1 MRKLILLLLFPAI
14 SVAQDFNSALNMHN
28 TIRGY
33 YNLEP
38 LVLNDTLTNIAY
50 ERAKVTADINKV
62 VFTND
67 KLGESVF
74 YTDYITISR
83 DYFLEA
89 TISWIL
95 EQEDQTTFKQL
106 LCEECESVGFGVAL
120 SDDKIWVI
128 AKYDKL
134 YKK

>member
-14 SVAQDFNSALNMHN
+14 SIAQDFNSALNMHN

-33 YNLEP
+33 YNLKP
-38 LVLNDTLTNIAY
+38 LVLNDTLSYIAY
-50 ERAKVTADINKV
+50 ERAKITADINKV

-67 KLGESVF
+67 ELGESVF

-95 EQEDQTTFKQL
+95 EQSNKTTLKQL
-106 LCEECESVGFGVAL
+106 LCKECESVGFGVAV
-120 SDDKIWVI
+120 SDDKVWVI

>member
-14 SVAQDFNSALNMHN
+14 SIAQDFNSALNMHN

-33 YNLEP
+33 YNLKP

-50 ERAKVTADINKV
+50 KRAKVTADINKV

>member
-62 VFTND
+62 MFTND

-95 EQEDQTTFKQL
+95 EQENKTTFKQL

>member
-74 YTDYITISR
+74 YTDYITVSR

-95 EQEDQTTFKQL
+95 EQQDQTTLKQL
-106 LCEECESVGFGVAL
+106 LCIECKSVGFGVAL
-120 SDDKIWVI
+120 SDDKVWVV

>member
-74 YTDYITISR
+74 YTDYITVSR

-95 EQEDQTTFKQL
+95 EQQDQTTLKQL
-106 LCEECESVGFGVAL
+106 LCIECKSVGFGVAL
-120 SDDKIWVI
+120 SDNKVWVV

>member
-14 SVAQDFNSALNMHN
+14 SIAQDFNSALNMHN

-33 YNLEP
+33 YNLKP
-38 LVLNDTLTNIAY
+38 LVLNDTLNYIAY
-50 ERAKVTADINKV
+50 ERAKITADMNKV

-67 KLGESVF
+67 ELGESVF

-95 EQEDQTTFKQL
+95 EQQDQTTLKQL
-106 LCEECESVGFGVAL
+106 LCEDCKSVGFGVAV
-120 SDDKIWVI
+120 SDDKVWVI

>member
-1 MRKLILLLLFPAI
+1 MRKLILLLLFPVI
-14 SVAQDFNSALNMHN
+14 SIAQDFNSALNMHN

-33 YNLEP
+33 YNLKP
-38 LVLNDTLTNIAY
+38 LVLNDTLSYIAY
-50 ERAKVTADINKV
+50 ERAKITADINKV

-67 KLGESVF
+67 ELGESVF

-95 EQEDQTTFKQL
+95 EQQDQTTLKQL
-106 LCEECESVGFGVAL
+106 LCEQCESVGFGVAV
-120 SDDKIWVI
+120 SDDKVWVI

>member
-1 MRKLILLLLFPAI
+1 
-14 SVAQDFNSALNMHN
+14 
-28 TIRGY
+28 
-33 YNLEP
+33 
-38 LVLNDTLTNIAY
+38 
-50 ERAKVTADINKV
+50 
-62 VFTND
+62 
-67 KLGESVF
+67 VF

-95 EQEDQTTFKQL
+95 EQENKTTFKQL

>member
-1 MRKLILLLLFPAI
+1 MKKLILLLLFPAI
-14 SVAQDFNSALNMHN
+14 SIAQDLNTALNMHN

-33 YNLEP
+33 YNLKP
-38 LVLNDTLTNIAY
+38 LVLNDTLSNIAS
-50 ERAKVTADINKV
+50 ERAKVTADLDKI

-67 KLGESVF
+67 DLGESVF

-95 EQEDQTTFKQL
+95 EQPDQTTLKQI
-106 LCEECESVGFGVAL
+106 LCKQCSSVGFGVEL
-120 SDDKIWVI
+120 SDDKVWVV
-128 AKYDKL
+128 AKYDKI

>member
-74 YTDYITISR
+74 YTDYITVSR

-95 EQEDQTTFKQL
+95 EQQDQTTLKQL
-106 LCEECESVGFGVAL
+106 LCMECKSVGFGVAL
-120 SDDKIWVI
+120 SDDKVWVV

>member
-50 ERAKVTADINKV
+50 ERAKVSADINKV

-95 EQEDQTTFKQL
+95 EQEDQTTLKQL

>member
-1 MRKLILLLLFPAI
+1 MKKIILLIIVPLV
-14 SVAQDFNSALNMHN
+14 SYSQDLNSALNMHN
-28 TIRGY
+28 TFRGY
-33 YNLEP
+33 YNLKP
-38 LVLNDTLTNIAY
+38 LVLSDTLSSIAN
-50 ERAKVTADINKV
+50 ERAKITADLNKI

-67 KLGESVF
+67 DLGESVF

-95 EQEDQTTFKQL
+95 EQPEQTTLKQI
-106 LCEECESVGFGVAL
+106 LCKQCSSVGFGVAL
-120 SDDKIWVI
+120 SDDKVWVV
-128 AKYDKL
+128 AKYDKI

>member
-95 EQEDQTTFKQL
+95 EQQDQTTLKQL
-106 LCEECESVGFGVAL
+106 LCVECKSVGFGVAL

>member
-95 EQEDQTTFKQL
+95 EQEDQTTLKQL

-120 SDDKIWVI
+120 SDDKVWVI

>member
-95 EQEDQTTFKQL
+95 EQEDQTTLKQL

>member
-1 MRKLILLLLFPAI
+1 MKKLILLLLFPAI
-14 SVAQDFNSALNMHN
+14 SIAQDLNTALNMHN

-33 YNLEP
+33 YNLKP
-38 LVLNDTLTNIAY
+38 LVLNDTLSNIAS
-50 ERAKVTADINKV
+50 ERAKVTADLDKI

-67 KLGESVF
+67 DLGESVF

-95 EQEDQTTFKQL
+95 EQPDQTTLKQI
-106 LCEECESVGFGVAL
+106 LCKQCSSVGFGVAL
-120 SDDKIWVI
+120 SDDKVWVV
-128 AKYDKL
+128 AKYDKI

>member
-14 SVAQDFNSALNMHN
+14 SIAQDFNSALNMHN

-33 YNLEP
+33 YNLKP
-38 LVLNDTLTNIAY
+38 LVLNDTLSYIAY
-50 ERAKVTADINKV
+50 ERAKITADINKV

-67 KLGESVF
+67 ELGESVF

-95 EQEDQTTFKQL
+95 EQQDQTTLKQL
-106 LCEECESVGFGVAL
+106 LCEQCESVGFGVAV
-120 SDDKIWVI
+120 SDDKVWVI